1 MTPADRERRLLVL
14 CYFYPP
20 LAGGGVHRV
29 LGFTRHLLEQGWRST
44 VVCAGPE
51 DYWVVDET
59 LLERVPDEVEVVRV
73 KGGSALARWLRV
85 RRGDRGRRPGGTF
98 AGLRR
103 LADWALVPDPYV
115 GWAGRARAAGERVLA
130 RGGVDAML
138 STSPPDSVHLAARD
152 LHRRHRVPWIAD
164 FRDPW
169 MGLHLRTPPTAW
181 HRSRQAALEKSVLEE
196 ADLVLAASRTH
207 ADHAGERS
215 GARPRRVVHLPNGF
229 EAGDVAA
236 APPPAESGNAD
247 RFRMVYT
254 GTLSL
259 MPDVEVVMEALHD
272 LFARR
277 PEARR
282 RIRLTI
288 AGPYDTGYEDR
299 SIALGLKGIVEFSGA
314 VTHDAARAL
323 QREADLLLLWKPRD
337 APAMVPGKS
346 YEYLDAGR
354 PLLAILEETDEAAAL
369 VRRAGAD
376 VVAPRDRVA
385 IATVI
390 ERRYVEWRES
400 GRRPES
406 RPGWLDD
413 HRRDRLAAR
422 LAGELDALVAA
433 RA

>member
-1 MTPADRERRLLVL
+1 MSGRQRRLLVL

-29 LGFTRHLLEQGWRST
+29 LGFTRHLWNHGWRST

-59 LLERVPDEVEVVRV
+59 LVGRVPKEVEVVRV
-73 KGGSALARWLRV
+73 EGGSALSRWLRV
-85 RRGDRGRRPGGTF
+85 RGGHRGRRPSGTF

-115 GWAGRARAAGERVLA
+115 GWAARARAAGEAVLA
-130 RGGVDAML
+130 RGGIDAML
-138 STSPPDSVHLAARD
+138 STSPPDSVHVAARD
-152 LHRRHRVPWIAD
+152 LHRRHRLPWVAD

-181 HRSRQAALEKSVLEE
+181 HRRRQQALEKSVLEE

-207 ADHAGERS
+207 AEHAGERS
-215 GARPRRVVHLPNGF
+215 GAKARRVMHLPNGY
-229 EAGDVAA
+229 EAADGTAGSPAPDAGD
-236 APPPAESGNAD
+236 PD
-247 RFRMVYT
+247 HFRVVYT

-259 MPDVEVVMEALHD
+259 MPEAEIVMEALHD

-282 RIRLTI
+282 RIRVTF

-299 SIALGLKGIVEFSGA
+299 SIALGLKGIVEFPG
-314 VTHDAARAL
+314 VLTHSASRAL
-323 QREADLLLLWKPRD
+323 QRGADLLLLWKPRG
-337 APAMVPGKS
+337 APAMVPGKT

-354 PLLAILEETDEAAAL
+354 PLLALLESGDQAADL
-369 VRRAGAD
+369 VRRAGAE
-376 VVAPRDRVA
+376 VVPPASRA
-385 IATVI
+385 EAAAAI

-400 GRRPES
+400 GRRPDA
-406 RPGWLDD
+406 RPAWLDE
-413 HRRDRLAAR
+413 HARDRLAAR
-422 LAGELDALVAA
+422 LAHELDALVEA